1 MSIHEY
7 YTDIWLPKLEE
18 KIRTA
23 DYPKR
28 NRDLI
33 LKFETYLFSEGLK
46 SLRVLKYLFVLDKIA
61 SGSSVSFSKMNE
73 HHVQKIIADFE
84 RSELAASTKRDYKV
98 IIRRFFKWLKGD
110 KSPAAWIKVSKKVSD
125 QKLPEYMITEDEVK
139 RMIEA
144 ASNARDKAIIAL
156 LYDSGCRIGELG
168 GVKIKN
174 ITFDQYGAVVVVSGK
189 TGARRVRVT
198 FAASYL
204 AAWLDVHPYKE
215 KSEAF
220 VFINLE
226 GVKKGEQM
234 QYQAFQYTLK
244 KIAKAAGIE
253 KRIHLHLFRHSRS
266 TELAQYLTEAQ
277 MEEHLGWA
285 QGSEMPR
292 TYVHL
297 SGKQID
303 DAILG
308 IYGKKKKED
317 TMPKLTSRI
326 CTRCKKENGPTS
338 SFCAQCG
345 LPLDPQAVQEVQVR
359 EDAMAQIL
367 EQLMKNKE
375 LRDLW
380 NVAAEGKSSES

>member
-7 YTDIWLPKLEE
+7 YTDVWLPKLEE
-18 KIRTA
+18 RIRTA
-23 DYPKR
+23 GYPKG

-33 LKFETYLFSEGLK
+33 LKFETYLFSEGLQ
-46 SLRVLKYLFVLDKIA
+46 SLRILKYLFVMDKIA
-61 SGSSVSFSKMNE
+61 RMSEVSFSKMNE
-73 HHVQKIIADFE
+73 DHVQNIIAKIE
-84 RSELAASTKRDYKV
+84 RSGLAPSTKRDYKV

-110 KSPAAWIKVSKKVSD
+110 KSPAAWIKVSKKVGD
-125 QKLPEYMITEDEVK
+125 NKLPEDLITEDEVK

-144 ASNARDKAIIAL
+144 ASNARDRAIIAF

-168 GVKIKN
+168 GIKIKN
-174 ITFDQYGAVVVVSGK
+174 VTFDQYGAVVVVSGK

-198 FAASYL
+198 FAASYMT
-204 AAWLDVHPYKE
+204 AWLDVHPQKKKPE
-215 KSEAF
+215 TF

-234 QYQAFQYTLK
+234 QYQTFQYTIR
-244 KIAKAAGIE
+244 KIAKNADIN
-253 KRIHLHLFRHSRS
+253 KRIHPHLFRHSRS

-277 MEEHLGWA
+277 MEEHLGWI

-292 TYVHL
+292 TYIHL

-303 DAILG
+303 DAILA

-317 TMPKLTSRI
+317 NMPELTSRT
-326 CTRCKKENGPTS
+326 CPRCKKDNGSIS

-345 LPLDPQAVQEVQVR
+345 LPLDVR
-359 EDAMAQIL
+359 AMNNVEDSQRKLMQTIEL
-367 EQLMKNKE
+367 LMKTEDFKA
-375 LRDLW
+375 LW
-380 NVAAEGKSSES
+380 DRVSV

>member
-7 YTDIWLPKLEE
+7 YTDVWLPKLEE

-23 DYPKR
+23 GYPKG

-33 LKFETYLFSEGLK
+33 LKFETYLFSDGLQ
-46 SLRVLKYLFVLDKIA
+46 SLRILKYLFVMDKIA
-61 SGSSVSFSKMNE
+61 RMSEVSFSKMNE
-73 HHVQKIIADFE
+73 DHVQNIIAKIE
-84 RSELAASTKRDYKV
+84 RSGLAPSTKRDYKV

-110 KSPAAWIKVSKKVSD
+110 KSPAAWIKVSKKVGD
-125 QKLPEYMITEDEVK
+125 NKLPEDLITEDEVK

-144 ASNARDKAIIAL
+144 ASNARDRAIIAF

-168 GVKIKN
+168 GLKIKN
-174 ITFDQYGAVVVVSGK
+174 ITFDQYGAVVVVAGK

-198 FAASYL
+198 FAASYVT
-204 AAWLDVHPYKE
+204 AWLDVHPHK
-215 KSEAF
+215 KKPDAF

-226 GVKKGEQM
+226 GAKKGEQM
-234 QYQAFQYTLK
+234 QYQTFQYTIR
-244 KIAKAAGIE
+244 KIAKNADIN
-253 KRIHLHLFRHSRS
+253 KRIHPHLFRHSRS

-277 MEEHLGWA
+277 MEEHLGWI

-292 TYVHL
+292 TYIHL

-303 DAILG
+303 DAILA

-317 TMPKLTSRI
+317 TMPKLTNRT
-326 CTRCKKENGPTS
+326 CPRCKKDNGPIS

-345 LPLDPQAVQEVQVR
+345 LPLDVR
-359 EDAMAQIL
+359 AMNDVEDSQRKLMQTIEL
-367 EQLMKNKE
+367 LMKMEDFKA
-375 LRDLW
+375 LW
-380 NVAAEGKSSES
+380 DRVSV